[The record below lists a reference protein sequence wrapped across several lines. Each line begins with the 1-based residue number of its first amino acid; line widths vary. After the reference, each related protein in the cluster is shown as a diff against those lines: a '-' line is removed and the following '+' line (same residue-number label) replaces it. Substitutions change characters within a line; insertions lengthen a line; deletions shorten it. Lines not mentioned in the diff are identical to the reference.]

1 MAPHSST
8 LAWRIPWTEEP
19 GGLQSLGSRG
29 VGINIC
35 IMGFPVGSVI
45 KNLPANAGDTQ
56 DVVSI
61 PTTTARSIPG
71 LTARAGSEGS
81 LSSGLSCSH
90 LRVHTLAL
98 AVLINYFL
106 DDATALPISMRLPQ
120 CDSHRDGVQI
130 PC

>member
-1 MAPHSST
+1 MATHSSIR
-8 LAWRIPWTEEP
+8 AWEIPWTEKL
-19 GGLQSLGSRG
+19 GGLQSLVSQSRTRLS
-29 VGINIC
+29 N
-35 IMGFPVGSVI
+35 S
-45 KNLPANAGDTQ
+45 
-56 DVVSI
+56 
-61 PTTTARSIPG
+61 TTARSIPG

-90 LRVHTLAL
+90 LRVHTSAL